1 MIRMLDLET
10 LGLTPADGGVCE
22 VGICDL
28 RNSAPGVYEIDPPRS
43 LLVNPGRPIPVEAR
57 AIHHIDDDMVRDAP
71 DWAMARAVIEQGA
84 DVYCSHNAAF
94 DRQFFS
100 TDRPFI
106 CTYKVALRL
115 WPDCPK
121 HSNQCLRY
129 WLGLDLDPALAM
141 PPHRAGPDAFVTA
154 HILKRAL
161 DEAEITDMLE
171 WSGQP
176 SLLPRV
182 GFGKHYGKGWHEV
195 PDDYLEWCLKQKDMD
210 PDVIFTVRHHLRA
223 RVF

>member
-1 MIRMLDLET
+1 MIRIVDFET
-10 LGLTPADGGVCE
+10 CGLTPADGGVVE
-22 VGICDL
+22 IGTVDMW
-28 RNSAPGVYEIDPPRS
+28 NSTPGVFEIDPPHS
-43 LLVNPGRPIPVEAR
+43 LLVNPGRPIPVETR
-57 AIHHIDDDMVRDAP
+57 AIHHISDDDVRTAP
-71 DWAMARAVIEQGA
+71 TWEAARSMIEGA
-84 DVYCSHNAAF
+84 EIYASHRASF
-94 DRQFFS
+94 EQQFFS
-100 TDRPFI
+100 TTRPWL
-106 CTYKVALRL
+106 CTYKIALRL
-115 WPDCPK
+115 WPNCPK

-161 DEAEITDMLE
+161 DEAKIADMLE